1 MSNRINGADNVLV
14 DSGKKGF
21 KKGLITLWKLTKI
34 VVPVYFFVT
43 FLKMSHVLDTISI
56 WFEPAMQIIG
66 LPGEASV
73 VLVLGNFINLY
84 ASIGA
89 IASMTLTIKQ
99 ITILSVM
106 LSFSHSLFLESAV
119 AKRTGVSIIL
129 VVFIRLAL
137 AVVSGIILNI
147 VL

>member
-1 MSNRINGADNVLV
+1 MNRREAGDNMIEE
-14 DSGKKGF
+14 SGKRGL

-43 FLKMSHVLDTISI
+43 LLKMSHILDTISP
-56 WFEPAMQIIG
+56 WFEPAMSILG

-89 IASMTLTIKQ
+89 IVSMSLTIKQ

-119 AKRTGVSIIL
+119 AKRTGVSIVL
-129 VVFIRLAL
+129 VVFIRLGLAIISAL
-137 AVVSGIILNI
+137 VLN
-147 VL
+147 LLL

>member
-1 MSNRINGADNVLV
+1 MYISSVRNG
-14 DSGKKGF
+14 F
-21 KKGLITLWKLTKI
+21 IKGLITLWSLTKI

-43 FLKMSHVLDTISI
+43 FLKMTPILDYISN
-56 WFEPAMQIIG
+56 WMAPAMNLIG

-84 ASIGA
+84 AAIGA
-89 IASMTLTIKQ
+89 ITSLSLTIKQ

-119 AKRTGVSIIL
+119 CKKTGVSLI
-129 VVFIRLAL
+129 V
-137 AVVSGIILNI
+137 VVSIRVSLAIISGLVLNLI
-147 VL
+147 I